1 MAAALWD
8 GGGDLEA
15 GQHQEL
21 SGETTV
27 GVSSFRS
34 CWLKDDDD
42 ESEVTTAAVAM
53 EAGEVQV
60 VIVVSR

>member
-1 MAAALWD
+1 M
-8 GGGDLEA
+8 EA

-27 GVSSFRS
+27 GVSSFQS